1 MKLKLSLIISA
12 VFVIVIGTECKFFN
26 LKVLENRSKVIEAL
40 HQVVNKMSG
49 RFAVIHIVTP
59 ENHKEFGLG
68 DLKNEFMTKTDILL
82 RHYQS
87 AKYKNRSVDRQ
98 DRMTIMLV
106 NDFNDF
112 KNIFTNV
119 GKFSGFYVIVLVIGE
134 IEEVENIFQKMW
146 KVHIYNVIIMFEG
159 DKETILVKGFHPF
172 THNSCNDTTPVLIS
186 TIRNGSFTSGIENIF
201 HERMENLHKCPIRV
215 ALSDNARPEVFI

>member
-159 DKETILVKGFHPF
+159 DKET
-172 THNSCNDTTPVLIS
+172 
-186 TIRNGSFTSGIENIF
+186 
-201 HERMENLHKCPIRV
+201 MQ
-215 ALSDNARPEVFI
+215 